1 MEKNKNL
8 NILVFRSIRPEEMGY
23 VLHDIHEK
31 YELSNI
37 SVLTNKQNFYA
48 MQNTQYV
55 NKVITYSGNN
65 FEYYSNLKDEINMI
79 SKNKYD
85 LIVIPTNGNIE
96 TYQNIYK
103 FVKNFFKFDSIKY
116 YVYPKNFLPHPK
128 INLLQILKYLLK
140 TVVDILSFPI
150 VLIVLLLF
158 FIISIFKK

>member
-1 MEKNKNL
+1 M

-23 VLHDIHEK
+23 ALLDIHEK

-37 SVLTNKQNFYA
+37 TVLTNKQNFLA

-103 FVKNFFKFDSIKY
+103 FVKKYFKFNLIKY
-116 YVYPKNFLPHPK
+116 YVYPKNFVSHPK
-128 INLLQILKYLLK
+128 IDLLQILKYLLK
-140 TVVDILSFPI
+140 TIINIFSFPI
-150 VLIVLLLF
+150 TLIILF
-158 FIISIFKK
+158 LFYIISIFKK

>member
-1 MEKNKNL
+1 
-8 NILVFRSIRPEEMGY
+8 MGY

-79 SKNKYD
+79 TKNKYD

-103 FVKNFFKFDSIKY
+103 FVKKNFRFNFIKYYIYPKTFLDHPKMNLVNFFKT
-116 YVYPKNFLPHPK
+116 L
-128 INLLQILKYLLK
+128 LKYIISIFSIPLTLVILCLLY
-140 TVVDILSFPI
+140 
-150 VLIVLLLF
+150 
-158 FIISIFKK
+158 IISIFKK